1 MTLSAS
7 EREELEVLRASAGRF
22 MTNQLDRGCYD
33 LEVILDRQQLGPVI
47 KLIIKV
53 LLLMRLELR
62 K

>member
-1 MTLSAS
+1 MTLSVT
-7 EREELEVLRASAGRF
+7 EQEELEVLRAAAGRF
-22 MTNQLDRGCYD
+22 MTNPLDRGCYD
-33 LEVILDRQQLGPVI
+33 LESMLDRQQLGPVI